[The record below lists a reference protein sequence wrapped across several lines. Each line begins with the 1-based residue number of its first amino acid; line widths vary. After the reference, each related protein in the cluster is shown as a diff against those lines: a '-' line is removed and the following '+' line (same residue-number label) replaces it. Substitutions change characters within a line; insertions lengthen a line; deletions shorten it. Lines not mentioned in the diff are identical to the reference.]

1 MYMYALTIHM
11 ALALQA
17 MTSSLIPGRVEVGS
31 SWIEHGMVAI
41 STLDVD
47 GVEEVTAAAKVM
59 GRGPAEPHKRLVLGH
74 HRQVADGTGRS
85 YSRQRSRDSIT
96 EYTSNNRLIKC
107 SLTYS
112 SYKMSFVL
120 CQLQH
125 TMF

>member
-1 MYMYALTIHM
+1 MH
-11 ALALQA
+11 ALAFTIWHSQYIQS
-17 MTSSLIPGRVEVGS
+17 MTSSHIPGRVEVGS

-85 YSRQRSRDSIT
+85 YSRQRSRDLIT
-96 EYTSNNRLIKC
+96 EIHVK
-107 SLTYS
+107 
-112 SYKMSFVL
+112 
-120 CQLQH
+120 
-125 TMF
+125 

>member
-1 MYMYALTIHM
+1 MYMHTHMYMYALTTYM
-11 ALALQA
+11 AHALQS

-59 GRGPAEPHKRLVLGH
+59 GRGPAEPHQRLVLGH

-85 YSRQRSRDSIT
+85 YSRKRSRDLIT
-96 EYTSNNRLIKC
+96 EIHVK
-107 SLTYS
+107 
-112 SYKMSFVL
+112 
-120 CQLQH
+120 
-125 TMF
+125 